1 MRVIRDSAFSSSD
14 SPEILPPEMNRTD
27 TQNVNNSLNNI
38 AHVSDLPQKHH
49 SSSLILS
56 HYGNSDNN
64 VQPLDYSCKSS
75 KQYHSQSNR
84 FYGVM
89 CESPALM
96 EQANYFRIKK
106 NPMESVEK
114 DEIQQSNISKYVNAQ
129 NHSMRQSTIVSKV
142 KEQESQVSH
151 PQKHQ
156 SLAVQKSAQLANNSA
171 LKFPSICKIL
181 QYQPGAEKHTSK
193 LTVLDPPVLQRQDVS
208 NYGQSSSS
216 CETVVTKPEIL
227 PSTSTQ
233 THVQKIITENSQPI
247 LNQQILRRYA
257 ECTKLLKGLQ
267 EKIIIAQEKLV
278 SGNSVKNTLLTGSQS
293 NSAIPSNSSEI
304 SSTSNQ
310 SSSNDNSSHVHSSL
324 RSNQSSSNDNSSHI
338 NSSLRSNHSSSNDN
352 SSHINSSLRSNQS
365 NYNNNSSHVYSSLR
379 SNQSSSN
386 DNSSHNNNSLRSNM
400 SNYNDNSSHLH
411 SSLRSNQSSSNDN
424 SSHESLNGHQ
434 LKRL

>member
-208 NYGQSSSS
+208 NYSQSSSS
-216 CETVVTKPEIL
+216 CETVVTNPEIL

-278 SGNSVKNTLLTGSQS
+278 SGNSVKNTLLTGFQS

-324 RSNQSSSNDNSSHI
+324 RSNQSSSNDNSSPI
-338 NSSLRSNHSSSNDN
+338 NSSLRSNQSSSNDN

-365 NYNNNSSHVYSSLR
+365 NYNNDSSHVYSSLR

-386 DNSSHNNNSLRSNM
+386 DNSSQNQLMHHEKPETKTF
-400 SNYNDNSSHLH
+400 DNRRATFLGLGSGIKINLST
-411 SSLRSNQSSSNDN
+411 
-424 SSHESLNGHQ
+424 GM
-434 LKRL
+434 K